1 MMTDLQRVV
10 IAEMFQEFNDICKKY
25 VFYDGESY
33 CHFTTFRNEDNPE
46 DKNVVVNVSTISGI
60 SDNDQVFVDTN
71 NFLIEA
77 DGKKYVLGDLFTSNQ
92 VIDYLRKLKKF
103 NWNG

>member
-1 MMTDLQRVV
+1 MMTDLQRIV
-10 IAEMFQEFNDICKKY
+10 IAELHSEFASNCKNY
-25 VFYDGESY
+25 VSWGSDSY
-33 CHFTTFRNEDNPE
+33 CHFVTYRNEDNPE
-46 DKNVVVNVSTISGI
+46 DKNIVVNVSTISGI

-71 NFLIEA
+71 NFLVEA